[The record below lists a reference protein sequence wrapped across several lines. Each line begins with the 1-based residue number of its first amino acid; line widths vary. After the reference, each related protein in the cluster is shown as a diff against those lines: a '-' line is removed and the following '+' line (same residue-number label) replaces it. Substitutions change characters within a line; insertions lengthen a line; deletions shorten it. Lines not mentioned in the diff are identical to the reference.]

1 MEARTG
7 QNQVYDN
14 KALLDDFD
22 SLLRIARKVN
32 VKFFD
37 DETIEQLA
45 LQSRDEYAR
54 LIPQLPYVG
63 GEKSPFT
70 PLMIQA
76 GQTIAFYHACKN
88 IGLEKEQIGELIY
101 EIAEAQMQT
110 ISRFKKWF
118 ARRLV
123 FSNSYRDR
131 WRKAMEESQNREF
144 TKNWVGEFVEGN
156 GKDFEFGFNF
166 IDCGFLKLAREYGCE
181 EIAPYGC
188 LCDFVRMR
196 ALGIGFRR
204 TQTLAMGHARCD
216 FRFLKDYE
224 TPTGW
229 PLESLEEV
237 RNSPRRK

>member
-1 MEARTG
+1 MEARTDQSQG
-7 QNQVYDN
+7 YDS
-14 KALLDDFD
+14 KALLGEFD
-22 SLLRIARKVN
+22 SLLRIARKVGI
-32 VKFFD
+32 KFLD
-37 DETIEQLA
+37 DEAIEQLA
-45 LQSRDEYAR
+45 LQSRVEYER

-70 PLMIQA
+70 PLMIQSS
-76 GQTIAFYHACKN
+76 QTIAFYHACRK

-101 EIAEAQMQT
+101 EIAEAQMKT

-123 FSNSYRDR
+123 FSQSYGNR
-131 WRKAMEESQNREF
+131 WRKAMAESQNREF

-156 GKDFEFGFNF
+156 GKDFEFGFDF
-166 IDCGFLKLAREYGCE
+166 IECGFLKLAREYECE

-188 LCDFVRMR
+188 LCDFVKMR

-204 TQTLAMGHARCD
+204 TQTLAMGHPRCD
-216 FRFLKDYE
+216 FRILKNYE
-224 TPTGW
+224 TPRGW

-237 RNSPRRK
+237 RNSPHRK